1 MQLSRGS
8 ISQVALGILDEYGL
22 ADVSM
27 RRVATALGVAP
38 GALYWHIENKQELIS
53 NLAALILEPLF
64 EAPGHAGTPA
74 TATATATATA
84 SDFCTRLRREL
95 LAHRDGA
102 EVVIAAV
109 SQPASPVARQLLDAL
124 LAAVEGERPG
134 ARPEDAAAAAE
145 GLMHMTLGA
154 AYVHQSTTQLAQAT
168 GGRGAAGEPG
178 EEGGV
183 DKAIGFLLAGLRS
196 AGAESAKSAESAAR
210 GFSYTINPH
219 D

>member
-1 MQLSRGS
+1 MSTLMQLSRGS

-27 RRVATALGVAP
+27 RRIATALGVAP

-74 TATATATATA
+74 TASATA
-84 SDFCTRLRREL
+84 SDFCARLRREL

-196 AGAESAKSAESAAR
+196 AGAESAMSAESAAR